1 MARMKEFSR
10 AVEKKEDF
18 QDRIE
23 NVSMKNVMKPEKI
36 DTSESH
42 RILLAGK
49 YREHEEKFFSKRI
62 KNFYTIINFKR
73 ITQSSFG
80 KK

>member
-10 AVEKKEDF
+10 AVKKNGF

-23 NVSMKNVMKPEKI
+23 NVSMKNVMKPEEI
-36 DTSESH
+36 DASESN

-49 YREHEEKFFSKRI
+49 YKEYEEIFFSKRI
-62 KNFYTIINFKR
+62 KKISILL
-73 ITQSSFG
+73 
-80 KK
+80 